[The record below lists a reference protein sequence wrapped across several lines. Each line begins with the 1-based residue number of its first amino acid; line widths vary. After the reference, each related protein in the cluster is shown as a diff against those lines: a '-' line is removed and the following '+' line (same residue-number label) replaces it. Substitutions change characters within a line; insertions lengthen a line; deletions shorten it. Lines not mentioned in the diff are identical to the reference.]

1 MEGEGQ
7 QVISQIALQIVR
19 DRVKYDGQDNMED
32 QLDARTVTIQ
42 GLKDQIEKLNTG
54 KAAE

>member
-1 MEGEGQ
+1 M
-7 QVISQIALQIVR
+7 ISQIALQIVR